1 MGKLL
6 EVKEFDEI
14 VMESNDKNDEYKY
27 LEKDAFES
35 LAQFIQEFT
44 SDEDGADILDFM
56 RINQKRN
63 VGQYIKIKNYVGMI
77 QLKNG
82 YQIQILPKIYLGYDE
97 DSQTEETKKIF
108 IRMLQSMK
116 DFPSKVFQNASLNI
130 KKMNLYEIFIN
141 MYLQDVKHLVKRG
154 LKSNYVRQE
163 DNLNFCKGKLLVNQH
178 IKKNMVHAERF
189 YVSYDEY
196 HPNSSENKLVKATLL
211 KLLKITTS
219 NENAKTIRQLLGSF
233 ELVDASTNYH
243 SDLSKVHINR
253 NNREYETLT
262 QWSKV
267 FLFNKSFTTFS
278 GKDNGRALLFPM
290 EKVYESYVAKY
301 IKQIMIPNGWDVS
314 TQDHGQ
320 YLFEEPD
327 KKFSLRP
334 DIVLK
339 KDNKTIIMDT
349 KWKRL
354 HSNQNK
360 NYGIT
365 QADMYQMYAY
375 SKKYHASE
383 VWLLYPLN
391 EEMIHYKKDISFKS
405 DDVQVNVHFVDLAHI
420 EGNLEILNKKI
431 SE

>member
-14 VMESNDKNDEYKY
+14 IMESNYKNDEYKY

-44 SDEDGADILDFM
+44 SDEDNADILDFM
-56 RINQKRN
+56 RLNYKRN
-63 VGQYIKIKNYVGMI
+63 IGRYIKIKNYVGMI

-82 YQIQILPKIYLGYDE
+82 YQIQILPKICLGFNE
-97 DSQTEETKKIF
+97 DNKNEKTKEIF
-108 IRMLQSMK
+108 IKMLQSMK
-116 DFPSKVFQNASLNI
+116 DFPSKVFHNASLNI

-141 MYLQDVKHLVKRG
+141 MYLQEVKKLVKRG
-154 LKSNYVRQE
+154 IKSTYVQQE
-163 DNLNFCKGKLLVNQH
+163 DKLNYYKGKLLVSQH
-178 IKKNMVHAERF
+178 IKQNIVHAERF

-196 HPNSSENKLVKATLL
+196 HPNSPENKLVKATLL

-219 NENAKTIRQLLGSF
+219 NENAKVIKQLLVTF
-233 ELVDASTNYH
+233 ELVDASINYH
-243 SDLSKVHINR
+243 ADLSKVHINR
-253 NNREYETLT
+253 NNREYETLM

-278 GKDNGRALLFPM
+278 GRENGRALLFPM

-301 IKQIMIPNGWDVS
+301 IKQVMIPEGWSVSIQDNGK
-314 TQDHGQ
+314 
-320 YLFEEPD
+320 YLFEEPQ
-327 KKFSLRP
+327 KFSIHP
-334 DIVLK
+334 DIVLT
-339 KDNKTIIMDT
+339 KDGKTIIMDT

-354 HSNQNK
+354 HNDQNK
-360 NYGIT
+360 NFGIT

-375 SKKYHASE
+375 SKKYNASE